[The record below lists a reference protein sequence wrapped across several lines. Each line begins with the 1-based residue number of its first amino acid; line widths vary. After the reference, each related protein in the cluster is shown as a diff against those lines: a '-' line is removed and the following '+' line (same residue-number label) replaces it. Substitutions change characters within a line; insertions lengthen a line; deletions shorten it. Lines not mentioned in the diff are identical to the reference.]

1 MIRAAALLMLA
12 LVTGCGEPTA
22 KDTPEK
28 SQPVNS
34 VADLR
39 SKLAKLKYQRD
50 RLDLAR
56 KRLQVER
63 GEIRQRLESLGVTST
78 DDLASHADWKLHA
91 RELRDVLDRTQKIKA
106 NIEKHDAAV
115 VRLESLLRRHERDQE
130 TASARLTEEELND
143 LAAVLYEVESELSS
157 SAEIPVVEELE
168 LEELMRNELKHQR
181 KTP

>member
-12 LVTGCGEPTA
+12 LVVGCDNPSGD
-22 KDTPEK
+22 DTLEK
-28 SQPVNS
+28 PQPVNS

-56 KRLQVER
+56 NRLQAER

-78 DDLASHADWKLHA
+78 DDLASHPNWKLHA
-91 RELRDVLDRTQKIKA
+91 RELRDVLERTKKIEA
-106 NIEKHDAAV
+106 NIEKHDAAI
-115 VRLESLLRRHERDQE
+115 VRLESLLRRHERDQK

-143 LAAVLYEVESELSS
+143 LATVLYEVEAELSS
-157 SAEIPVVEELE
+157 SAEIPAIEESE
-168 LEELMRNELKHQR
+168 LEELLRNELTNER
-181 KTP
+181 KMP